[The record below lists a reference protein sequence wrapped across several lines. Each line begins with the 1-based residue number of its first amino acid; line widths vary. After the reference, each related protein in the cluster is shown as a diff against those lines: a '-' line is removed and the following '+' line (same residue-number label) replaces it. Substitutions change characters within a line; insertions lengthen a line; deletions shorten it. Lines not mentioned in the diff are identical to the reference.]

1 MLLEIIAALILLVVT
16 ITSAVAL
23 KTMNEADSIVENA
36 LFGLKD
42 SIFEWFKTEEGLV
55 FVADLGKLF
64 AAGAMTQLKMPKQ
77 DGNVKIFGYKVPQ
90 QVISAV
96 LNKFLGGQS
105 G

>member
-1 MLLEIIAALILLVVT
+1 VLLEIIAALILLVVAV
-16 ITSAVAL
+16 TSVVAV
-23 KTMNEADSIVENA
+23 KTMKDAEIIAENA
-36 LFGLKD
+36 LIGLKE
-42 SIFEWFKTEEGLV
+42 SLFEWFKTEEGLV

-96 LNKFLGGQS
+96 LNKFLGGPS

>member
-36 LFGLKD
+36 LFGLKE
-42 SIFEWFKTEEGLV
+42 SLFEWFKTEEGLV
-55 FVADLGKLF
+55 FVADVGKLF